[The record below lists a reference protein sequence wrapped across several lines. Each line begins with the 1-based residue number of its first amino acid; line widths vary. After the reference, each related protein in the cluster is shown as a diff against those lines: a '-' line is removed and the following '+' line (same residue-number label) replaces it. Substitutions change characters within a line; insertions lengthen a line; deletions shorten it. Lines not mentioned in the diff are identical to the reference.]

1 MLLFDENCTSQLKGL
16 CFADPRTSKQQ
27 SLNSFALILILPKG
41 LQEDQ
46 NIIMSASLAPECNK
60 VKEHVFYQI
69 TLWPRQKAEPTRR
82 RYDAC
87 FLKWYS
93 ESRTPNSFSLEKLP
107 TYSTKNSSAVIQQQT
122 NASLCSK
129 NIRAASM

>member
-1 MLLFDENCTSQLKGL
+1 MQMLLDGGTSYLT
-16 CFADPRTSKQQ
+16 CRTYVFPTRELPKDQ
-27 SLNSFALILILPKG
+27 SLNLILILLKG

-46 NIIMSASLAPECNK
+46 SIIMSASLAPECNE
-60 VKEHVFYQI
+60 VKEHVFYQKSI
-69 TLWPRQKAEPTRR
+69 KPRQKAEPGRR

-93 ESRTPNSFSLEKLP
+93 ESRAPNSFSLERLP

-122 NASLCSK
+122 NASLSSK
-129 NIRAASM
+129 NTGAASM